1 MAMGRKKRPGRPRRG
16 TPVVP
21 FYCRLDVGLYV
32 AVDTCAREWGI
43 SKCALVNNALAVYF
57 ENMGIDVPKA
67 SGIE

>member
-1 MAMGRKKRPGRPRRG
+1 
-16 TPVVP
+16 VP

-67 SGIE
+67 SGID